1 MKVDYHLFINSA
13 ARTSLHLESG
23 LRQPAGGAFTGP
35 QQPNWRW
42 ATQAVPLP
50 SLRRVAP
57 GPSASRFEEDI
68 VIGSRDTSVAA
79 RTVQLQAFRRLSS
92 AERVA
97 IAMQMS
103 EEARRVA
110 TDGLRHR
117 HPEMTSSEI
126 DDAMRRLLR
135 RAE

>member
-1 MKVDYHLFINSA
+1 M
-13 ARTSLHLESG
+13 
-23 LRQPAGGAFTGP
+23 
-35 QQPNWRW
+35 
-42 ATQAVPLP
+42 
-50 SLRRVAP
+50 
-57 GPSASRFEEDI
+57 
-68 VIGSRDTSVAA
+68 IGSRDTSVAA
-79 RTVQLQAFRRLSS
+79 RNVQLEAFRRLSP

-117 HPEMTSSEI
+117 HPGMSGSQI
-126 DDAMRRLLR
+126 DDATRRLLR